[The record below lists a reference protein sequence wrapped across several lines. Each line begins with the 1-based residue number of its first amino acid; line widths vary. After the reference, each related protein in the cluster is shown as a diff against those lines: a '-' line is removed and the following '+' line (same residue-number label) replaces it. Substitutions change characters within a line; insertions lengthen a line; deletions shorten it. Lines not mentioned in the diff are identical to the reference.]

1 MDRIEEY
8 ESVPVP
14 LSARKSTTHVSAVW
28 FGFPM
33 VVTNTVIGGLLG
45 WNLGFWPAVAAI
57 LLGNLILFAYVG
69 LLSYIAGNTGL
80 NFALLAQR
88 SFGKKG
94 YRFAAAFLSI
104 VVIGWYA
111 FQVGLTGKMLSGLFD
126 LNINAVVIVATVL
139 YTAITFFGVRA
150 LAWIGFI
157 SVPFFL
163 IIVGFSLYGLH
174 QQEGIMQATHATGH
188 PDGITF
194 FIALSML
201 VAGWADS
208 GTMTPDFT
216 RWAKDGR
223 SAVIAAFSAF
233 PIGNGVA
240 LLAGALFAC
249 SGLIPDPGHNGGDF
263 LPVFLHQYP
272 HIGWVA
278 ILFVFI
284 NLGSVCSHCLYN
296 GAVGMSNL
304 FGQPMRRMSV
314 ILGLLGGALAL
325 AGAWSYFLNWLTIVG
340 LAVPPIGM
348 IMVVDYFMLA
358 KRKEHYPVQRDYL
371 TDALYCWAAT
381 TLIAIV
387 IHIVYPTAGD
397 AIPGLIIGALLRI
410 AQQIKRTKTAAVAG
424 ELV

>member
-1 MDRIEEY
+1 
-8 ESVPVP
+8 
-14 LSARKSTTHVSAVW
+14 
-28 FGFPM
+28 
-33 VVTNTVIGGLLG
+33 
-45 WNLGFWPAVAAI
+45 
-57 LLGNLILFAYVG
+57 
-69 LLSYIAGNTGL
+69 
-80 NFALLAQR
+80 
-88 SFGKKG
+88 
-94 YRFAAAFLSI
+94 
-104 VVIGWYA
+104 VIGWYA

-126 LNINAVVIVATVL
+126 LNINTVVIIATL
-139 YTAITFFGVRA
+139 FYTAITFFGVRA

-163 IIVGFSLYGLH
+163 IIVAFSLFGLH
-174 QQEGIMQATHATGH
+174 QQGGIMQATQASGH
-188 PDGITF
+188 HDGITF

-201 VAGWADS
+201 IAGWADS

-216 RWAKDGR
+216 RWAKNGR
-223 SAVIAAFSAF
+223 SAVIATFSAF

-272 HIGWVA
+272 HIGWIA

-314 ILGLLGGALAL
+314 ILGLLGGGFAL

-348 IMVVDYFMLA
+348 ILIIDYFMLA
-358 KRKEHYPVQRDYL
+358 KRKENYPVQQDYL
-371 TDALYCWAAT
+371 KDALYCWAAT
-381 TLIAIV
+381 TFIAVI
-387 IHIVYPTAGD
+387 IHITYPGAGD
-397 AIPGLIIGALLRI
+397 AIPGLVIGALLRI
-410 AQQIKRTKTAAVAG
+410 VQQMSRAKRSLAA
-424 ELV
+424 ENLI